1 MSNSL
6 KSGELAASTDQ
17 TTTTT
22 WVIGDIHNQLN
33 ALQELLAVLPNN
45 DPLIFVGDI
54 IHKGPAEACEDLV
67 DLVRSLVDSGRAVA
81 IRGNHDA
88 TAGKGRFVEDEGT
101 LRQDQVAWLKS
112 RPLFI
117 RRGGV
122 LVMHAGIDASV
133 STQLDS
139 LIEGGHLPREGDWTP
154 EMVNTAVATLNS
166 KSRKRMEKCM
176 YVRFLNH
183 TTGKMVVF
191 GNETAADPY
200 WAQGYDGRYG
210 HVHFGHN
217 PWRPGPA
224 WFAHATG
231 VDCGAG
237 GLTYPIIETPPVA
250 VLCGVGEGLVAVDLH
265 RSNIYR
271 CVPTN
276 R

>member
-6 KSGELAASTDQ
+6 KSGELAAKEDQ
-17 TTTTT
+17 TNTTTT

-33 ALQELLAVLPNN
+33 ALQELLTAIPT

-67 DLVRSLVDSGRAVA
+67 DLVKDLVDSGRAVVV
-81 IRGNHDA
+81 RGNHDS
-88 TAGKGRFVEDEGT
+88 TAGKGRFVSDEGT
-101 LRQDQVAWLKS
+101 LRQDQVGWLKS
-112 RPLFI
+112 RPLFV

-133 STQLDS
+133 STQLDT
-139 LIEGGHLPREGDWTP
+139 LISGGHLPREGDWTP
-154 EMVNTAVATLNS
+154 EMVDGAVATLNS
-166 KSRKRMEKCM
+166 KSRKRLEKCM
-176 YVRFLNH
+176 YVRYVSPLS
-183 TTGKMVVF
+183 GKMVVF

-200 WAQGYDGRYG
+200 WAQEYDGRYG
-210 HVHFGHN
+210 HVYFGHN

-237 GLTYPIIETPPVA
+237 TQALPVIETPPVS
-250 VLCGVGEGLVAVDLH
+250 VLCGTGEGLVAVDLH
-265 RSNIYR
+265 RPMVFH
-271 CVPTN
+271 CVKT
-276 R
+276 